1 MIARTMESAS
11 ATASLYLQSPYVLEV
26 IAVLVFLVGMIFPL
40 RDGLKIAWRPLSA
53 WRRMFVILG
62 WVFLAMAAIVWIALI
77 YLTVSAWMVAVENY
91 YPKPFSFLYV
101 IFGGF
106 LYFFLVMCS
115 GASFSTA
122 SGSARDDI
130 LRKLGTSVRIGFRE

>member
-1 MIARTMESAS
+1 MIATIMESAR
-11 ATASLYLQSPYVLEV
+11 ATVSLYLQSPYVVEV
-26 IAVLVFLVGMIFPL
+26 IAVLIFLLGMIFPL
-40 RDGLKIAWRPLSA
+40 RDGLKVAWRSLSA
-53 WRRMFVILG
+53 WRRVFVALG
-62 WVFLAMAAIVWIALI
+62 WVFLAMAAIVWIGLF

-91 YPKPFSFLYV
+91 FPKPPSLLYV

-115 GASFSTA
+115 GVSFSTA

-130 LRKLGTSVRIGFRE
+130 LCKLGTQR